1 MSDTIDTVTA
11 GGSNPGRSG
20 RESGV
25 KSDPRPEIVAE
36 GFPTRRRP
44 RWIELATSA
53 DHKDV
58 GRVMIVAALGFL
70 FIALIELLLMRLQL
84 AIPENSLLTPVTFNR
99 MLSLYGATAIFLF
112 AIPLA
117 LGFFYYLVPLQ
128 IGARGTALP
137 RLGQLGLWLYIAGAT
152 VLYAGFLFTPSEAG
166 VNPLA
171 PLSELAFLPNN
182 GVDAWA
188 AASGLATLGFILT
201 AINLVATLRKMR
213 APGMAWRRLPVFA
226 WSAAIGSWLLLVI
239 GPVMLAAITM
249 LLIDRNFD
257 GIFFADGSGGAP
269 LLWEHM
275 SWIFFTGAYMLIL
288 ITALGAIAEII
299 PVFARKPLFNRG
311 AVIGSLLAIAVIG
324 TLAWMQ
330 NMMTSPIG
338 IGWMYFAMIMSLA
351 LIVPFG
357 LILFNL
363 IATMVGGA
371 LRMRAPL
378 LFAVGAISMISIGIT
393 AEMVHSMVAVSWRLH
408 NTTDATAATHFAL
421 IGGSVFGGFAALHYW
436 FPKMTG
442 HTMGETLAS
451 FSFWTMVAG
460 TLLTFVPLFF
470 AGGDHGQ
477 VVDAYKF
484 FDGTGVNADNLIA
497 TIGAFVLAIG
507 ILLTLAN
514 AMLSRSGGARAGH
527 DQWGGDSLEWFA
539 LSPPEPHNFDVLPDV
554 RSERPMRDIRTAIA
568 HRSRRA
574 EQAARETQPVA

>member
-1 MSDTIDTVTA
+1 VSSA
-11 GGSNPGRSG
+11 A
-20 RESGV
+20 
-25 KSDPRPEIVAE
+25 RPEIVID
-36 GFPTRRRP
+36 GFPRRRP
-44 RWIELATSA
+44 RWIEIATSA

-58 GRVMIVAALGFL
+58 GRVMIAAALGFL
-70 FIALIELLLMRLQL
+70 FIALVELLLMRLQL
-84 AIPENSLLTPVTFNR
+84 AVPENTLLTPVTFNR
-99 MLSLYGATAIFLF
+99 LLSLYGATAIFLF

-117 LGFFYYLVPLQ
+117 LGLFYYLVPLQ

-137 RLGQLGLWLYIAGAT
+137 RVGQIGLWLYLAGAT
-152 VLYAGFLFTPSEAG
+152 VFYAGFLFTPSEAG

-188 AASGLATLGFILT
+188 AANGLATLGFVLV
-201 AINLVATLRKMR
+201 AINLVATLRRLR
-213 APGMAWRRLPVFA
+213 APGMAWRRVPVFA
-226 WSAAIGSWLLLVI
+226 WAAAICSWLMLVI
-239 GPVMLAAITM
+239 GPVMLAAISM
-249 LLIDRNFD
+249 LLIDRNFG

-269 LLWEHM
+269 LLWEHL

-288 ITALGAIAEII
+288 IMALGAIAEIV
-299 PVFARKPLFNRG
+299 PVFAHKPLFNRG
-311 AVIGSLLAIAVIG
+311 AVVGSLCAIAVIG

-330 NMMTSPIG
+330 NMLTAPIG

-378 LFAVGAISMISIGIT
+378 LFAAGAISMISIGIT
-393 AEMVHSMVAVSWRLH
+393 AEMVHSMVAVAWRLH

-436 FPKMTG
+436 FPKLTG
-442 HTMGETLAS
+442 RTMGETLAR

-460 TLLTFVPLFF
+460 ILLTFVPLFF

-484 FDGTGVNADNLIA
+484 FGGTGVSTLNLVA
-497 TIGAFVLAIG
+497 TIGSFVLAIG
-507 ILLTLAN
+507 ILLTLVN
-514 AMLSRSGGARAGH
+514 AIASRNNGARAGH
-527 DQWGGDSLEWFA
+527 DQWGGDSLEWFT

-554 RSERPMRDIRTAIA
+554 RSDRPMRDIREAIA
-568 HRSRRA
+568 HRTSRA
-574 EQAARETQPVA
+574 ERAARETQPVA